1 MKKIIIGL
9 LIILLS
15 VGFVSAVPNPTL
27 ISKPTWV
34 FLSNYRVLNPYQK
47 LYSIVGEEQPLVGS
61 SQTYTIDLSV
71 STPVDDDYTDKTFA
85 VRWGNWALIDE
96 NQNIIEQGDWEEVN
110 QNYHK
115 EVTITIPNNPSKY
128 VLLGVIVENKAVW
141 NDDTNSWDW
150 QGEEVLSKEALSITT
165 SLPVPVKPSITFS
178 FTDLLSKI
186 WNWFL
191 NLFR

>member
-1 MKKIIIGL
+1 MNKVLFSL

-15 VGFVSAVPNPTL
+15 VGFVNAVSNPVL
-27 ISKPTWV
+27 VSKPTWV
-34 FLSNYRVLNPYQK
+34 FLSDYRVLNPY
-47 LYSIVGEEQPLVGS
+47 SIVGEGQPLVGS

-71 STPVDDDYTDKTFA
+71 PTPVDNDYTDKTYA

-110 QNYHK
+110 QSYHK
-115 EVTITIPNNPSKY
+115 EVTIIIPDNPNKY
-128 VLLGVIVENKAVW
+128 VLLGVIVENRAVW

-150 QGEEVLSKEALSITT
+150 QGEEVLSKEALSISTR
-165 SLPVPVKPSITFS
+165 LPAPVKPNLSFS

-191 NLFR
+191 NLFK